1 MNQAQIEINQICK
14 WSKVLTNDAYG
25 ILLDNIIKERKV
37 RGFNGV
43 DEGLS
48 TNDIDN
54 IVIEILNS
62 KF

>member
-14 WSKVLTNDAYG
+14 WSKVLTSDAYG
-25 ILLDNIIKERKV
+25 ILLDNIIEERKA
-37 RGFNGV
+37 RGCNGI

-54 IVIEILNS
+54 IVIEILNN